1 MNMDI
6 PYLEPSR
13 LWSYF
18 FSLTKIPRPSRHEAE
33 VRNFI
38 IDAAE
43 KLHLEH
49 RVDEAGNVIIRK
61 PATSGMGDRK
71 GVILQAHLDM
81 VPQKNSGSVHDFEK
95 DPIQTVFKDGWIH
108 AQGTTLGADNGVG
121 VAAALAVL
129 ESSSLQHG
137 PLEALFTVNE
147 EAGMTGAMG
156 LKPGV
161 LRGEILLNL
170 DSEHD
175 GELFIGCAGGLDGTM
190 QFKYEESPVPADH
203 VAFAIGIS
211 GLKGGHSGL
220 DIHLGRGNA
229 NKILNLILKMGVE
242 RHQLLLASIEGG
254 SLRNAIP
261 REATAV
267 VTVPE
272 NRRSQFLE
280 ALQREISAIADEFG
294 VIDPELRIT
303 VLPAA
308 LPERVMDADV
318 LKRLIDVVSV
328 CPNGVWRMSQDMP
341 GLVETSNNMAR
352 VHSDG
357 HVVSI
362 ECLLRSSVES
372 EMQALSDVMRHIA
385 SQTGADCFF
394 SGGYPGWKP
403 DTSSPILTIMRERY
417 RKLFGKNPETRAVHA
432 GLECG
437 IIGAVC
443 PELDMISFGP
453 TIRYPHSPDE
463 KVHCASVMKFWDLLV
478 DTLAAIPEKG

>member
-1 MNMDI
+1 MNRDI

-18 FSLTKIPRPSRHEAE
+18 FNLTKIPRPSRHEAE

-38 IDAAE
+38 IDVAA
-43 KLHLEH
+43 KFHLEH
-49 RVDEAGNVIIRK
+49 MVDEVGNVIIRK
-61 PATSGMGDRK
+61 SATAGLGDRK
-71 GVILQAHLDM
+71 VVILQAHLDM
-81 VPQKNSGSVHDFEK
+81 VPQKNRGIAHDFEK
-95 DPIQTVFKDGWIH
+95 DPIRTVFEDGWIH
-108 AQGTTLGADNGVG
+108 AQGTTLGADNGIG

-137 PLEALFTVNE
+137 PLEVLFTVNE

-156 LKPGV
+156 LKSGV

-190 QFKYEESPVPADH
+190 KFYYEELPVPADH
-203 VAFAIGIS
+203 VAFVISIS

-229 NKILNLILKMGVE
+229 NKIMNLIMKMGVE
-242 RHQLLLASIEGG
+242 RHQLSLGTIDGG

-261 REATAV
+261 RESKAV

-272 NRRSQFLE
+272 TRRSLFLE
-280 ALQREISAIADEFG
+280 EFQREVSAICDEFA
-294 VIDPELRIT
+294 VVDPELRIAIM
-303 VLPAA
+303 PAS
-308 LPERVMDADV
+308 LPERVMDAAV
-318 LKRLIDVVSV
+318 LMRLIDAVEL
-328 CPNGVWRMSQDMP
+328 CPNGVWRMSPEMP
-341 GLVETSNNMAR
+341 ELVETSNNMAR

-372 EMQALSDVMRHIA
+372 KMQALSEVIRHIA
-385 SQTGADCFF
+385 WQTGADAVF

-403 DTSSPILTIMRERY
+403 DTSSLILKIMQERY
-417 RKLFGKNPETRAVHA
+417 LRRFGKTPEIRAVHA

-443 PELDMISFGP
+443 PELEMISFGP

-463 KVHCASVMKFWDLLV
+463 KVDCSSVIKFWDLLV
-478 DTLAAIPEKG
+478 DTLAAIPAKG